1 MRSDA
6 PGHCRQPSGVFA
18 HIAGGPS
25 RGYSGGGIIISAH
38 PVFHYA
44 STSGIRHTGLTPNN
58 RSLSFLQTG
67 PVEDPHVHVLQFRG
81 AVSSVSIA
89 STDLLY
95 YVEPLPLDQFIHH
108 DTQTVYT
115 WPETARQELF
125 AVAHRDIAV
134 ARRNLAS
141 MTRYVDMQDAHLAAC
156 SGALHNNILLMT
168 VETFP
173 PRDWGNPIG
182 TG

>member
-44 STSGIRHTGLTPNN
+44 STSDLRHAGQVDDPEQPFTELPPDRTGRGSTCTS
-58 RSLSFLQTG
+58 SLG
-67 PVEDPHVHVLQFRG
+67 
-81 AVSSVSIA
+81 
-89 STDLLY
+89 Y
-95 YVEPLPLDQFIHH
+95 C
-108 DTQTVYT
+108 
-115 WPETARQELF
+115 
-125 AVAHRDIAV
+125 
-134 ARRNLAS
+134 
-141 MTRYVDMQDAHLAAC
+141 VDMQDAHLVAC
-156 SGALHNNILLMT
+156 SDALDNSIPLMT

-173 PRDWGNPIG
+173 RVIG
-182 TG
+182 GIRLALDEADRTTSS